1 MARKKSSRS
10 KKPRKAPKDPERA
23 ARNRRFA
30 IAAVL
35 GLGAVASFVGASAG
49 LDAVERRATAHLT
62 PGDPDIIVHWPRDP
76 ATDRVWLP
84 LTERDRLGSVVV
96 RAASGGRALSREPL
110 EEIGR
115 VLFESGWFDR
125 PPTVRW
131 THDAQI
137 VVEGRWRV
145 PVAAV
150 RLGAKEYLIDYDARV
165 LPLDFPSGQSNMI
178 FLLNPSQPL
187 VATGQTWA
195 GEDIKA
201 ALDLILLLQKEN
213 LLEQV
218 AGIDLGQGRQ
228 SGVLSILSDRGA
240 RVIWGGGPNHLR
252 PAEQPTSVKLARLRA
267 LLDRTGRIDASVDLV
282 DLRPQQPLIERSPG

>member
-10 KKPRKAPKDPERA
+10 RKPAKTAKDPERA

-30 IAAVL
+30 VAALL

-49 LDAVERRATAHLT
+49 LDAVERRATDHLT
-62 PGDPDIIVHWPRDP
+62 PGDPEIIVHWPRDP
-76 ATDRVWLP
+76 ANGLVWLP
-84 LTERDRLGSVVV
+84 GRERDRVGSMVA
-96 RAASGGRALSREPL
+96 RAGSGGRALSREPL

-115 VLFESGWFDR
+115 VLTESGWFDG
-125 PPTVRW
+125 PPSVRW
-131 THDAQI
+131 THDARI

-150 RLGAKEYLIDYDARV
+150 RLGVREYLIDYDARV
-165 LPLDFPSGQSNMI
+165 LPLDYPSGQSNLI
-178 FLLNPSQPL
+178 YLINPSQPL
-187 VATGQTWA
+187 VGTGETWA
-195 GEDIKA
+195 GEDVQA
-201 ALDLILLLQKEN
+201 ALDLILLLQQER

-218 AGIDLGQGRQ
+218 AGVDLGQGRQ
-228 SGVLSILSDRGA
+228 SGVLSLITDRGA

-267 LLDRTGRIDASVDLV
+267 LLERTGRIDASVDLV
-282 DLRPQQPLIERSPG
+282 DLRPQQPLIERGGN